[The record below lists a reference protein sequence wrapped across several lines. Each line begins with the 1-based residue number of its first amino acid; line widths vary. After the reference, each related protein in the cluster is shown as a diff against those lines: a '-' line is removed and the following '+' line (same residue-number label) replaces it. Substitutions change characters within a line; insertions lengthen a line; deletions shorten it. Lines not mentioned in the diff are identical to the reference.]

1 MEDNKYLNEEKY
13 KKTKRILIIFALLV
27 LIVGL
32 SIGGFLI
39 YNGIAKPG
47 ASKVDEL
54 KIELEKKKSELEAK
68 GLKYEKGAKYT
79 DGEVYDLK
87 IVTEALDPSFDHCS
101 FDEFKDN
108 SITKEY
114 CSAKNFYDDNTSAVF
129 IMIGGFIC
137 FIALMFS
144 FFIFMIAKGRE
155 FAAFQAQQVMPVA
168 KEGIDEMAPTIGN
181 AAGEIAK
188 GVKKGL
194 NDDNK

>member
-1 MEDNKYLNEEKY
+1 MEENKYLNEEKY
-13 KKTKRILIIFALLV
+13 KRTERTIIIFAVLL
-27 LIVGL
+27 LILGL
-32 SIGGFLI
+32 SLGGFLI
-39 YNGIAKPG
+39 YNGVVKPG

-54 KIELEKKKSELEAK
+54 KVVLEKKKSELEAK
-68 GLKYEKGAKYT
+68 GLKYERGAEYT

-101 FDEFKDN
+101 FEEYKNN

-114 CSAKNFYDDNTSAVF
+114 CAAKNSTGEFASTGK

-137 FIALMFS
+137 FTTLIFS
-144 FFIFMIAKGRE
+144 GFMFMIAKRRSIY
-155 FAAFQAQQVMPVA
+155 AFQAQQVMPVA
-168 KEGIDEMAPTIGN
+168 KEGINEMAPTLGN

-194 NDDNK
+194 DDNK